1 MIDLTYD
8 LKTEKIISQPIL
20 NTRKKNNINK
30 KSQNSYNTR
39 LPLLSVRG
47 FN

>member
-8 LKTEKIISQPIL
+8 LKPEKIISQPLL
-20 NTRKKNNINK
+20 NTRKKNNINN
-30 KSQNSYNTR
+30 KSQNSHNTS

-47 FN
+47 LN